1 MAKKKTTPPQKQS
14 FNPWTVRII
23 SIGVIVISLGLI
35 IIAIKQWNPY
45 YIGLFLGIT
54 TLAVFL
60 LQEILLPAHKEK
72 VLIGVFVALV
82 FVVIISFLMPET
94 PGKPTFPLTVYVHGS
109 KGQQDIVLK
118 NKGEVMIDLGNERQ
132 TKNIREKGDAY
143 FPAIPS
149 EFYNKSVSLSV
160 IAEGFESAKKEYELK
175 GESLYVEIKPDDSLA
190 KVFGT
195 VRDTENNFLKD
206 VTVRIGDLQ
215 AVSDKN
221 GAFSLD
227 IPLGKQKIQQTITAH
242 KEGYE
247 IWEAFVYP
255 GTGQEVK
262 ITLNKK

>member
-1 MAKKKTTPPQKQS
+1 MAKKKPTPPQKQS

-94 PGKPTFPLTVYVHGS
+94 PGKPTFPLTVYVHGY

-118 NKGEVMIDLGNERQ
+118 NKGEVMIDLGSERQ
-132 TKNIREKGDAY
+132 TQKIREKGDAY

-227 IPLGKQKIQQTITAH
+227 IPLGKQKTQQTITAH